1 MEKVKFQ
8 QVNLEDPFLT
18 SLKDDYDGFEN
29 WFQRKSDSEAYIQ
42 RKDNGELE
50 AFLYLKIEE
59 GAVEDVNPRLPEGKH
74 LKVGTF
80 KIDAHN
86 TKLGEYFIQMIMRVA
101 VYEQVGDI
109 YVTIF
114 EKHEGLVSLLK
125 RYGFER
131 RGTKG
136 NPENP
141 ESVYVKSMTAVGDD
155 LCKCFPFVHINGKNK
170 YMLSVYPDYHTPLFP
185 DSILNTEQRNKD
197 ELIKDV
203 SHTNSI
209 HKIYLCRMDGIEQLI
224 PGDILVIYR
233 TSDGQGPAY
242 YRSVATSICVVEE
255 VKRPGDFKNLNE
267 FIKYTNA
274 YSIFDEKK
282 LRGYYYNHK
291 TVIIKMTYNAAFNHR
306 LNRQELING
315 VGLSATQYWGF
326 FKLTD
331 KQFNDII
338 ARGQID
344 ESIIVD

>member
-8 QVNLEDPFLT
+8 QVNLEDPFFT
-18 SLKDDYDGFEN
+18 SLKEDYNGFED

-42 RKDNGELE
+42 KKDDGELE

-59 GAVEDVNPRLPEGKH
+59 GVVEDVSPKLPEGKH

-101 VYEQVGDI
+101 AYEQVGDI

-114 EKHEGLVSLLK
+114 EKHEGLVNLLK
-125 RYGFER
+125 RYGFELQ
-131 RGTKG
+131 GTKG
-136 NPENP
+136 TPKNP

-155 LCKCFPFVHINGKNK
+155 LCKCFPFVHTNGKNK

-185 DSILNTEQRNKD
+185 DSILNTEQRNRD

-209 HKIYLCRMDGIEQLI
+209 HKVYLCKMKGVEMLI

-255 VKRPGDFKNLNE
+255 VKRPDASK
-267 FIKYTNA
+267 I
-274 YSIFDEKK
+274 
-282 LRGYYYNHK
+282 
-291 TVIIKMTYNAAFNHR
+291 
-306 LNRQELING
+306 
-315 VGLSATQYWGF
+315 
-326 FKLTD
+326 
-331 KQFNDII
+331 
-338 ARGQID
+338 
-344 ESIIVD
+344 

>member
-8 QVNLEDPFLT
+8 QVNLEDPFFT
-18 SLKDDYDGFEN
+18 SLKEDYDGFEE

-42 RKDNGELE
+42 RKDDGELE

-59 GAVEDVNPRLPEGKH
+59 GAVEDVNPSLPEGKH

-86 TKLGEYFIQMIMRVA
+86 TKLGEYFIQLIMRVA
-101 VYEQVGDI
+101 VYKQVEDI

-114 EKHEGLVSLLK
+114 EKHGGLVNLLK

-136 NPENP
+136 NPENQ
-141 ESVYVKSMTAVGDD
+141 ESVYVKLMTAVGDD
-155 LCKCFPFVHINGKNK
+155 LCKNFPFVHTKGKNK
-170 YMLSVYPDYHTPLFP
+170 YILSIYPQYHTSLFP
-185 DSILNTEQRNKD
+185 DSILDTEQRNRD
-197 ELIKDV
+197 ALIKDV

-209 HKIYLCRMDGIEQLI
+209 HKVYLCKMKGAEQLVS
-224 PGDILVIYR
+224 GDILVIYR
-233 TSDGQGPAY
+233 TKDAQGPAY

-255 VKRPGDFKNLNE
+255 VKRPSDFDNLNE

-274 YSIFDEKK
+274 YSIFEADILKK
-282 LRGYYYNHK
+282 YYK
-291 TVIIKMTYNAAFNHR
+291 EPKAVIIKMTYNAAFNHR
-306 LNRQELING
+306 LINKELVEE
-315 VGLSATQYWGF
+315 VGLAPLYWGF
-326 FKLTD
+326 FQLTD
-331 KQFNDII
+331 EQFYDIVT
-338 ARGQID
+338 RGQID